1 MSITGITETTPSA
14 FGVEK
19 SNRRSFV
26 APLLRMTVRE
36 IVYFCLHPLAILA
49 IRGIYGIFRVTVPLL
64 LLGGSPLPVGR
75 VDSTSRLRF
84 TATLKML

>member
-1 MSITGITETTPSA
+1 MRGSGA
-14 FGVEK
+14 RV
-19 SNRRSFV
+19 N
-26 APLLRMTVRE
+26 
-36 IVYFCLHPLAILA
+36 LAL
-49 IRGIYGIFRVTVPLL
+49 GDSVWGWGIFRVTVPLL